1 MQTQKTVFGMGLIAA
16 GLIAV
21 GLGPFAQSDAKEQKV
36 DGKHV
41 FEQNCAGCHQSG
53 GNKVNPNHP
62 VAGSEKLKSMAMFK
76 SYLSAPPGHMPYYE
90 QVVKDKKTL
99 EALYNYCKSLPK
111 QPIKQASL

>member
-1 MQTQKTVFGMGLIAA
+1 MHKHKRVFGIGLIAL

-21 GLGPFAQSDAKEQKV
+21 GLGPLAQSDAKEVKV

-62 VAGSEKLKSMAMFK
+62 VAGSDKLKSMAMFK